1 MIKRDCR
8 MVDDCFSKYM
18 RLATKMKIPEKTINK
33 LKKIKKKV
41 NKIQHKTEQ
50 VLVVAQEIKFA
61 RLLSGNEKKTRDRV
75 LKALK
80 KWLLNCFEKGYEFKE
95 DDFTRVW
102 KGLFY
107 AMWMSDKPLIQEDLC
122 EKISEVLDLFPASQ
136 LRAALL
142 MFKAGLR
149 ILATE
154 WYGLDQHRTDKFLML
169 VRRYLRASLR
179 CLQRRQWSVKSC
191 KLYASTL
198 AGTDGILALKTP
210 HYARNALSMLL
221 HVLDCYL
228 EEIAKVSNG
237 DIPEA
242 SLVELLR
249 PVCEYMCGG
258 EAPSVC
264 AGARRLLTALLRQS
278 DAGLQYQ
285 QATAAWQKMGCP
297 EGGPDALELVS
308 DSEDDDE
315 EQQNGDDDSV
325 VEIGEKPL
333 DPRAG
338 RVDVELPSLPVPAR
352 ELASILRG
360 ELARTHASTQ
370 RRVRICLER
379 FEKLAANDYP
389 LRLPLPVEEESA
401 PPVKPKKAAHSLHAL
416 EKKLI
421 TASDELALRG
431 LSRKHRKRLLAKSR
445 SGTSIVEE
453 LDTANQKLSNTA
465 TNGWQIE
472 ETKEPA
478 AKKQKP
484 NPSNNNKENKKRKH
498 DGKLPSEE
506 KKRKING
513 NVDGK
518 PDTVSKDGA
527 DVGLKANASSK
538 HKKVENGHT
547 KVENNKNKKVENGHA
562 KVEINKNKKVENG
575 HAKIENKKIEHKDKT
590 KHAKST
596 EKNNKPLVT
605 KTKVSQEHNNKNTNV
620 EKSSD
625 VTVKDKNKKG
635 EVQNVKT
642 NESNKKSTETQNV
655 KKNENKHEKN
665 AKPAKNPT
673 LVVNKVKQ
681 FQKQINKFDKKS
693 EPKTI
698 HYNTTPKKVKFVL
711 KNNSM
716 QQPVDYYKSVRQS
729 PNIPFDGSKKPTK
742 TNLKPSTP
750 SPINPFFKKKLRLK

>member
-1 MIKRDCR
+1 
-8 MVDDCFSKYM
+8 
-18 RLATKMKIPEKTINK
+18 MKVPEKTK
-33 LKKIKKKV
+33 EKKDRVKKKIKMKPKK
-41 NKIQHKTEQ
+41 EQ

-75 LKALK
+75 LKTLK
-80 KWLLNCFEKGYEFKE
+80 KWLLNCFEKNYEFKE
-95 DDFTRVW
+95 DDFIRVW

-107 AMWMSDKPLIQEDLC
+107 AVWMSDKPLVQEDLC

-149 ILATE
+149 VLATE

-191 KLYASTL
+191 KLYAATL
-198 AGTDGILALKTP
+198 AGSDGILALKTP

-221 HVLDCYL
+221 HILDCYL
-228 EEIAKVSNG
+228 EEIAKVSDG
-237 DIPEA
+237 AIPAA
-242 SLVELLR
+242 SLVELVR
-249 PVCEYMCGG
+249 PVCAYMCGG
-258 EAPSVC
+258 ALRT
-264 AGARRLLTALLRQS
+264 AAAAARRVMTQLLRQS
-278 DAGLQYQ
+278 DHGLRYS
-285 QATAAWQKMGCP
+285 AVTAAWHQMGCP
-297 EGGPDALELVS
+297 EGGPEALELVS

-315 EQQNGDDDSV
+315 EQQNGDGDREEETS
-325 VEIGEKPL
+325 EKPL

-338 RVDVELPSLPVPAR
+338 RVDVELPCLPVPAR
-352 ELASILRG
+352 ELADILRG

-379 FEKLAANDYP
+379 FEKLAANEYP
-389 LRLPLPVEEESA
+389 LRLPPTVVEASS
-401 PPVKPKKAAHSLHAL
+401 PPVKQKKAVQSLHAL

-445 SGTSIVEE
+445 SGASIVEE

-465 TNGWQIE
+465 PNGWQIE

-484 NPSNNNKENKKRKH
+484 NASNNNKENKKRKH
-498 DGKLPSEE
+498 DGKPSSEG
-506 KKRKING
+506 KQRKLNG
-513 NVDGK
+513 NNDDK
-518 PDTVSKDGA
+518 QHTVTSKDANNVA
-527 DVGLKANASSK
+527 DETNTNNKN
-538 HKKVENGHT
+538 KKIENGHT
-547 KVENNKNKKVENGHA
+547 KLDNNKS
-562 KVEINKNKKVENG
+562 
-575 HAKIENKKIEHKDKT
+575 KKIELKSKKNKDKSAVKDKPLTDKT
-590 KHAKST
+590 KVNAVQNN
-596 EKNNKPLVT
+596 NNK
-605 KTKVSQEHNNKNTNV
+605 KTDSRSEVL
-620 EKSSD
+620 
-625 VTVKDKNKKG
+625 VKDKNKKS
-635 EVQNVKT
+635 EKVK
-642 NESNKKSTETQNV
+642 SNQKSVATQNV
-655 KKNENKHEKN
+655 NNKNEKN
-665 AKPAKNPT
+665 TKIAKNPT
-673 LVVNKVKQ
+673 VVVNKVKQ
-681 FQKQINKFDKKS
+681 FQKHINKFDKKTENCQFS
-693 EPKTI
+693 
-698 HYNTTPKKVKFVL
+698 TPKKVKFVL

-750 SPINPFFKKKLRLK
+750 SPINPFLKKKLRLK